1 MKFCKVS
8 CFYLKKMIVIKVKFS
23 DGVVTSFPFLNLVLT
38 KECSFM
44 NSSSYLV
51 KQLLKFFHFQKL
63 IVTCAFVPIIA
74 NATIADQ
81 DFLQCKA
88 NLSQRANDAGFS
100 SYITETVIGNI
111 SPIKRVITL
120 DKKQPE
126 FTQTFEQ
133 YIKARVTG
141 YHVRVGREKL
151 KQNKVLFDQLE
162 KKYGIPRQY
171 LVSFWGLETVFGKH
185 KGKMSVLNSLATLA
199 CDQRRSEFFTL
210 ELLNL
215 FTLIESKQVSV
226 EQLQGSWAGAMGHMQ
241 FMPTAFLKY
250 AVDGDNDGKVDI
262 WQSEVD
268 ALTTAANYLNQIGWQ
283 SKERWGREV
292 KLPENFA
299 FDKVA
304 FDKYYPLDYFQQ
316 LGVQQINKQALPS
329 YDIQAELYL
338 PSGHS
343 GPAFLL
349 YPNFNVIM
357 TWNLSKS
364 YALSVGALANNL
376 VGAKGIEFLP
386 KGKDNVKPYSVIQ
399 MKNLQS
405 QLNALGFETGEPDGI
420 WGPKSRQAIRSF
432 QLQHQLIAD
441 GFPNME
447 VFTTIKVMINNAE
460 SAASSN
466 HAS

>member
-1 MKFCKVS
+1 MHSSKNTTKQSLTFFNV
-8 CFYLKKMIVIKVKFS
+8 KKLIII
-23 DGVVTSFPFLNLVLT
+23 
-38 KECSFM
+38 CSF
-44 NSSSYLV
+44 LP
-51 KQLLKFFHFQKL
+51 L
-63 IVTCAFVPIIA
+63 IA
-74 NATIADQ
+74 NATIADK
-81 DFLQCKA
+81 DFLQCKV
-88 NLSQRANDAGFS
+88 NLVERAEIAGFS
-100 SYITETVIGNI
+100 SYITETVIGDI
-111 SPIKRVITL
+111 SPIKRVIAL

-133 YIKARVTG
+133 YIKARVTD
-141 YHVRVGREKL
+141 YHVRVGKQKL
-151 KQNKVLFDQLE
+151 TQHKKLFDTLE

-199 CDQRRSEFFTL
+199 CDERRSEFFTL

-215 FTLIESKQVSV
+215 FTLIETKKVTV

-250 AVDGDNDGKVDI
+250 AIDGDNDGKVDI
-262 WQSEVD
+262 WKSEVD
-268 ALTTAANYLNQIGWQ
+268 ALTTAANYLNKIDWQ

-292 KLPENFA
+292 TLPENFA

-304 FDKYYPLDYFQQ
+304 FDQYYPLNYFKT
-316 LGVQQINKQALPS
+316 LGVTKTNKQSLS
-329 YDIQAELYL
+329 TYDIQAELYL
-338 PSGHS
+338 PSGHK

-364 YALSVGALANNL
+364 YALSVGLLANKL
-376 VGAKGIEFLP
+376 IGAKSVDFLQQAP
-386 KGKDNVKPYSVIQ
+386 SKMKAYSVAD

-420 WGPKSRQAIRSF
+420 WGPKSRDAIRSF

-441 GFPNME
+441 GYPNKA
-447 VFTTIKVMINNAE
+447 VFSMIKRVVSKHEPLSLNTNQE
-460 SAASSN
+460 S
-466 HAS
+466 

>member
-1 MKFCKVS
+1 MLS
-8 CFYLKKMIVIKVKFS
+8 SNRLINR
-23 DGVVTSFPFLNLVLT
+23 TLNFLPAR
-38 KECSFM
+38 
-44 NSSSYLV
+44 
-51 KQLLKFFHFQKL
+51 QLIIL
-63 IVTCAFVPIIA
+63 CAFFPIIA
-74 NATIADQ
+74 HATIADE
-81 DFLQCKA
+81 DFLQCKV
-88 NLSQRANDAGFS
+88 NLAKRAETVGFS
-100 SYITETVIGNI
+100 PYITETIIDNI
-111 SPIKRVITL
+111 TPIQRVITL

-141 YHVRVGREKL
+141 YHVRVGKEKL
-151 KQNKVLFDQLE
+151 KKNKKLFDTLE
-162 KKYGIPRQY
+162 EKYGVPRQY

-199 CDQRRSEFFTL
+199 CDERRSEFFTL

-215 FTLIESKQVSV
+215 FTLIETKQVSI

-250 AVDGDNDGKVDI
+250 AVDGDKDGKVDI
-262 WQSEVD
+262 WESEVD

-283 SKERWGREV
+283 TKERWGREV
-292 KLPENFA
+292 KLPDNFA

-304 FDKYYPLDYFQQ
+304 FDQYYPLNYFKQ
-316 LGVQQINKQALPS
+316 LGVTKANNQSLS
-329 YDIQAELYL
+329 TYDIQAELYL
-338 PSGHS
+338 PSGHK
-343 GPAFLL
+343 GPAFLI

-364 YALSVGALANNL
+364 YALSVGILANKL
-376 VGAKGIEFLP
+376 IGAKGIEFSN
-386 KGKDNVKPYSVIQ
+386 KAQTKVKPYSVAQ

-405 QLNALGFETGEPDGI
+405 QLNSLGFKTGEPDGI

-441 GFPNME
+441 GYPNKE
-447 VFTTIKVMINNAE
+447 VFVKIKLVLSKNKVDSPNINQQ
-460 SAASSN
+460 S
-466 HAS
+466 

>member
-1 MKFCKVS
+1 M
-8 CFYLKKMIVIKVKFS
+8 VIS
-23 DGVVTSFPFLNLVLT
+23 LISALI
-38 KECSFM
+38 KERSFM
-44 NSSSYLV
+44 NSSSHFF
-51 KQLLKFFHFQKL
+51 KQVFNPSHYRKL
-63 IVTCAFVPIIA
+63 ILICTLLPVLA
-74 NATIADQ
+74 NATIANQ
-81 DFLQCKA
+81 DFIQCKA
-88 NLSQRANDAGFS
+88 NLVERAESAGFS
-100 SYITETVIGNI
+100 SYITKTVIDNI
-111 SPIKRVITL
+111 SPIKRVIAL

-133 YIKARVTG
+133 YIKARVTD
-141 YHVRVGREKL
+141 YHVRVGKEKL
-151 KQNKVLFDQLE
+151 KQNKKLFDELE

-215 FTLIESKQVSV
+215 FTLIETEQVSV

-250 AVDGDNDGKVDI
+250 AVDSNNDGKVDI
-262 WQSEVD
+262 WQNEAD
-268 ALTTAANYLNQIGWQ
+268 ALTTAANYLNKIGWQ
-283 SKERWGREV
+283 AKERWGREV

-304 FDKYYPLDYFQQ
+304 FDQYYPLDHFQQ
-316 LGVQQINKQALPS
+316 LGVQQTNSQPLPT

-338 PSGHS
+338 PSGHQ

-357 TWNLSKS
+357 MWNLSKS
-364 YALSVGALANNL
+364 YALSVGALANKL

-386 KGKDNVKPYSVIQ
+386 KEKNRTAPYSIVE

-405 QLNALGFETGEPDGI
+405 QLNSLGFETGEPDGI
-420 WGPKSRQAIRSF
+420 WGPKSRHAIRSF

-441 GFPNME
+441 GYPNRE
-447 VFTTIKVMINNAE
+447 VFLTVKSVLSKTVTAV
-460 SAASSN
+460 SSSN
-466 HAS
+466 QES